1 VSSGP
6 VAPEDDASTS
16 GSTTSVKAQ
25 TGEASWAL
33 PRGVIVLLGLG
44 GGVLAAAGMRGVAD
58 LLAPVFLAL
67 ILTIAVSPVRA
78 ILLRRGAPRWTAT
91 IAVLIVVYAILLALA
106 GSLALSVARLATL
119 LPTYEDDFTNLVDNV
134 RGWLSDRGIGSS
146 EIETALEQVNLGSLL
161 GVLENWL
168 SGLLGAFST
177 FAFVVVTLLFMALDG
192 GQFPQR
198 LRVIGRARPEVA
210 TALASFAHGTVRYLL
225 VSTVFGLIVASID
238 VAVLYVL
245 SIPLPL
251 LWGLLAFITNYI
263 PNIGFVIGVIP
274 PALLGLLDGGV
285 STMLWVIVSYCV
297 INFVIQSVI
306 QPKVVGDAVG
316 LSTTL
321 TFLSL
326 VFWTWVLGP
335 LGAVL
340 AIPLSLLVKALLVD
354 VDPSTQ
360 WLDGLLAGGHM
371 DDEPA
376 PVEPSPEPSP
386 QPSPEPTPE
395 PAAPA
400 PAAAMT
406 EQP

>member
-1 VSSGP
+1 MSSGP
-6 VAPEDDASTS
+6 VAPEGDASTS

-119 LPTYEDDFTNLVDNV
+119 LPTYEDDFTNLVDNA

-198 LRVIGRARPEVA
+198 LRVIGQARPEVA

-225 VSTVFGLIVASID
+225 VSTIFGLIVASID
-238 VAVLYVL
+238 VAVLYAL
-245 SIPLPL
+245 GIPLPL

-371 DDEPA
+371 GDEPA
-376 PVEPSPEPSP
+376 PAEPSPE
-386 QPSPEPTPE
+386 PSPEPTPE

>member
-6 VAPEDDASTS
+6 VAPEGDVSTS
-16 GSTTSVKAQ
+16 GSTTSVKAP
-25 TGEASWAL
+25 TGDASWAL

-91 IAVLIVVYAILLALA
+91 IAVLIIAYAILLALA
-106 GSLALSVARLATL
+106 ASLALSVARLATL
-119 LPTYEDDFTNLVDNV
+119 LPTYEEDFTKLVDNA

-146 EIETALEQVNLGSLL
+146 EIETALEKVDLGSLL

-225 VSTVFGLIVASID
+225 VSTIFGLIVASID
-238 VAVLYVL
+238 VAVLYAL
-245 SIPLPL
+245 SVPLPL

-285 STMLWVIVSYCV
+285 STMLWVIGSYCV
-297 INFVIQSVI
+297 INFVIQTVI

-340 AIPLSLLVKALLVD
+340 AVPLSLLVKALLVD

-376 PVEPSPEPSP
+376 PAEPSPEPTT
-386 QPSPEPTPE
+386 PEPTTPE

-406 EQP
+406 QQP